1 MSMEINQILLNN
13 QLFKLE
19 TMKDIR
25 KYFDMNPKNG
35 NIPKVWKVT
44 YVFSIKG
51 SLGYS
56 ICSCFVWDTLLHTP
70 PLPLFPITICFKLAN
85 QEECVPRPD
94 QWEGDRYI
102 TCVSNK

>member
-1 MSMEINQILLNN
+1 MIQMSMEINQILLNN
-13 QLFKLE
+13 QLLKLE

-51 SLGYS
+51 KFGYS
-56 ICSCFVWDTLLHTP
+56 ILLQFWLKCLPVT
-70 PLPLFPITICFKLAN
+70 PLPFPILPVTICFKLAN
-85 QEECVPRPD
+85 
-94 QWEGDRYI
+94 
-102 TCVSNK
+102 